1 MIANAIL
8 VDYFMIAFSL
18 MLQLFHSA
26 LVTKFN
32 VFNKFSHWLAH
43 LNINFPFQSLGPQE
57 PSLVLPLVPQHPL
70 GPHRSHRR
78 SGCRHHGCPA
88 LALLLLQ
95 VIFRIGCFNSF
106 STTKESFL
114 HLSFFIRITILKYPG
129 IKDNNT
135 REYKSYHGMIPRL
148 WMVWAYTLNFDGV
161 GCFCCFMIY
170 WINIQMGSFLGVHF
184 HF

>member
-1 MIANAIL
+1 MSMIANAIL

-78 SGCRHHGCPA
+78 SGCCHHGCPA

-95 VIFRIGCFNSF
+95 VIFRIECFDSF
-106 STTKESFL
+106 STTKE
-114 HLSFFIRITILKYPG
+114 FFCILPFY
-129 IKDNNT
+129 KDYNII
-135 REYKSYHGMIPRL
+135 IPR
-148 WMVWAYTLNFDGV
+148 YKR
-161 GCFCCFMIY
+161 
-170 WINIQMGSFLGVHF
+170 
-184 HF
+184 